1 MSTLG
6 HRNEM
11 CSLKVAIFTDVLLQV
26 KAFVLYPHRYD
37 HEALSG
43 KVQTFFKALAKR
55 SLKLFKFAFIST
67 LMPYARVKYVAHRAS
82 CFAKSYFSYHRENS

>member
-11 CSLKVAIFTDVLLQV
+11 CSTKVAIFTDVLLQV

-43 KVQTFFKALAKR
+43 KVETFSRLWQKGL
-55 SLKLFKFAFIST
+55 
-67 LMPYARVKYVAHRAS
+67 
-82 CFAKSYFSYHRENS
+82 